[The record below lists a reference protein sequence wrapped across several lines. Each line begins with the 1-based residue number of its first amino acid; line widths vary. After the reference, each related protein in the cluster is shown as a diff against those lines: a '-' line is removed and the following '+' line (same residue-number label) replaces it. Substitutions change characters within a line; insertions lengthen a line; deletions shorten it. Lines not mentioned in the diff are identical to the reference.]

1 MDVTTGKPI
10 KALLKFSVP
19 LFAGSVMQNLY
30 NVFDTAVV
38 GHVLG
43 KNALAAVG
51 NSYVPMLFINSIILG
66 LSSGILIL
74 LARVYGSGETE
85 KAQGCMGSIQTLV
98 FMVGGGMACLFF
110 LSARGIFMAMDIP
123 AEAIGHA
130 TDYLRIIA
138 LGIPFLSVY
147 NFYSAVIKAG
157 GNART
162 PIQDLSVSCLMNIG
176 LDHVFVAI
184 LRLGIRGAAWATVLS
199 QVTAAGLTVF
209 HLYRKDKEVLVIR
222 PDFKYVLPIFR
233 LGITGMVQNGAS
245 AVSMFFI
252 QGAINQFGSNE
263 ISAYTSAYKIETI
276 LTISA
281 VNLGTSL
288 SVFTAQNTGAKNFV
302 RSRRGLRDSFK
313 ISAAIIAVA
322 EVIIWTAS
330 PQLMYL
336 LVGDDKAIIR
346 IGVQYLHIISWAF
359 PLCVSLYLL
368 TNFLR
373 GAGEIG
379 YPLFNT
385 LLELSFRTVF
395 ALASV
400 QYIGF
405 CGIMFCRPLSFVVS
419 TASLSCRCFTRAR
432 SFHQKGT
439 CPPCNP
445 PL

>member
-1 MDVTTGKPI
+1 MTTGKPV

-19 LFAGSVMQNLY
+19 LFAGNIMQNLY

-38 GHVLG
+38 GHILG

-51 NSYVPMLFINSIILG
+51 NSYVPMLIINSIILG

-74 LARVYGSGETE
+74 LAQIYGSGGTE
-85 KAQGCMGSIQTLV
+85 KAQDSMGSIQTLV
-98 FMVGGGMACLFF
+98 FLIGGGMACLFF

-123 AEAIGHA
+123 AEAIGYA
-130 TDYLRIIA
+130 TDYLRITA
-138 LGIPFLSVY
+138 LGIPFLAVY

-157 GNART
+157 GDART
-162 PIQDLSVSCLMNIG
+162 PVRYLSVSCLMNIG
-176 LDHVFVAI
+176 LDYVFVAV
-184 LRLGIRGAAWATVLS
+184 LRWGIRGAAWATVLS
-199 QVTAAGLTVF
+199 QVTAAGLIVF
-209 HLYRKDKEVLVIR
+209 YLYRNDKEALVIR

-233 LGITGMVQNGAS
+233 LGITGIVQNGAS
-245 AVSMFFI
+245 AISMFFI
-252 QGAINQFGSNE
+252 QGAINRFGVNE

-276 LTISA
+276 LTIPA

-288 SVFTAQNTGAKNFV
+288 SVFTAQNTGAKNFE

-322 EVIIWTAS
+322 VVIIWTAS

-336 LVGDDKAIIR
+336 LVGNEKEIIR
-346 IGVQYLHIISWAF
+346 IGVQYLHIISMTF

-395 ALASV
+395 AFASV

-405 CGIMFCRPLSFVVS
+405 SGIMLCRPLSFIIS
-419 TASLSCRCFTRAR
+419 TVSLSCRYFT
-432 SFHQKGT
+432 KKWKK
-439 CPPCNP
+439 
-445 PL
+445 

>member
-1 MDVTTGKPI
+1 MEIDMTIGKPV

-19 LFAGSVMQNLY
+19 LFAGNIMQNLY

-38 GHVLG
+38 GHILG

-51 NSYVPMLFINSIILG
+51 NSYVPTLIINSIILG

-74 LARVYGSGETE
+74 LAQVYGSGETG
-85 KAQGCMGSIQTLV
+85 KARDCMGSIQTLV
-98 FMVGGGMACLFF
+98 FLIGGGMACLFF

-123 AEAIGHA
+123 AEAIGYA

-162 PIQDLSVSCLMNIG
+162 PIQYLSASCLMNIG
-176 LDHVFVAI
+176 LDYVLVAYF
-184 LRLGIRGAAWATVLS
+184 RLGIRGAAWATVLS
-199 QVTAAGLTVF
+199 QVTAAGLIVF
-209 HLYRKDKEVLVIR
+209 HLYRNDKEALVIR
-222 PDFKYVLPIFR
+222 PDFKYVLSIFR
-233 LGITGMVQNGAS
+233 LGITGVVQNGAS

-252 QGAINQFGSNE
+252 QGAINRFGVNE
-263 ISAYTSAYKIETI
+263 ISAYTSAYKVETI
-276 LTISA
+276 LTIPA

-288 SVFTAQNTGAKNFV
+288 SVFTAQNTGAKNFE
-302 RSRRGLRDSFK
+302 RNRRGLRDSFK

-322 EVIIWTAS
+322 VVVIWPAS
-330 PQLMYL
+330 PQLMYM
-336 LVGDDKAIIR
+336 LVGNEKEIIR
-346 IGVQYLHIISWAF
+346 IGVQYLHIISMTF

-395 ALASV
+395 AFASV
-400 QYIGF
+400 RYIGF
-405 CGIMFCRPLSFVVS
+405 SGIMLCRPLSFVIS
-419 TASLSCRCFTRAR
+419 TVSLSCRYFT
-432 SFHQKGT
+432 QKWRER
-439 CPPCNP
+439 
-445 PL
+445 

>member
-1 MDVTTGKPI
+1 MEMDMTTGKPV

-19 LFAGSVMQNLY
+19 LFAGNIMQNLY
-30 NVFDTAVV
+30 NLFDTAVV
-38 GHVLG
+38 GHILG

-51 NSYVPMLFINSIILG
+51 NSYVPTLIINSIVLG

-74 LARVYGSGETE
+74 LAQVYGSGETE
-85 KAQGCMGSIQTLV
+85 KAQNCMGSIQTLL
-98 FMVGGGMACLFF
+98 FLIGGGLSCLFF
-110 LSARGIFMAMDIP
+110 LSARGIFMSMGIP
-123 AEAIGHA
+123 GEAIGYA

-157 GNART
+157 GDSRT
-162 PIQDLSVSCLMNIG
+162 PIWNLSVSCLMNIV
-176 LDHVFVAI
+176 LDYVFVA
-184 LRLGIRGAAWATVLS
+184 LFRLGIQGAAFATVLS
-199 QVTAAGLTVF
+199 QIAAAGLTVF
-209 HLYRKDKEVLVIR
+209 HLYRKDRRALVIR

-233 LGITGMVQNGAS
+233 LGITGIVQNGAS
-245 AVSMFFI
+245 AISMFFI
-252 QGAINQFGSNE
+252 QGAINQFGVNE

-276 LTISA
+276 LTIPA
-281 VNLGTSL
+281 VNLGSSL
-288 SVFTAQNTGAKNFV
+288 SVFTAQNIGAKNYE

-313 ISAAIIAVA
+313 ISAVIIAVA
-322 EVIIWTAS
+322 VVVIWAVS

-336 LVGDDKAIIR
+336 LVGNEKEVIR
-346 IGVQYLHIISWAF
+346 IGVQYLHIISLTF

-385 LLELSFRTVF
+385 LLELSFRTAF
-395 ALASV
+395 AFVSV

-405 CGIMFCRPLSFVVS
+405 NGIMLCRPLSFVIS
-419 TASLSCRCFTRAR
+419 TVSLSYRYFTKKW
-432 SFHQKGT
+432 QKTVRIKGD
-439 CPPCNP
+439 
-445 PL
+445 